1 MNRLKTESLTGGES
15 KMAGDD
21 TLRMSDTD
29 LIKQGE
35 ENRGIRCQR
44 REPLINRELEDMEE
58 NKKNGEN
65 KVKVKKI
72 KINTD
77 KKKMRKRSR
86 RKTSEASEENRIQ
99 RWNKNAEAWKKIIN
113 NDKGII
119 AAKVRE
125 QLKRRKKN
133 NSTKTTKYNEYFG
146 DEMIHNTMWPKQQK
160 QGTIRVYG

>member
-1 MNRLKTESLTGGES
+1 
-15 KMAGDD
+15 MAGDD

-146 DEMIHNTMWPKQQK
+146 DEMIHNTMWPK
-160 QGTIRVYG
+160 

>member
-15 KMAGDD
+15 KMARDD

-29 LIKQGE
+29 LIIQGE

-99 RWNKNAEAWKKIIN
+99 RWNKNTEAWKKIIN

-125 QLKRRKKN
+125 QLKRRKKKFYKN
-133 NSTKTTKYNEYFG
+133 YE
-146 DEMIHNTMWPKQQK
+146 I
-160 QGTIRVYG
+160 

>member
-1 MNRLKTESLTGGES
+1 
-15 KMAGDD
+15 
-21 TLRMSDTD
+21 
-29 LIKQGE
+29 
-35 ENRGIRCQR
+35 
-44 REPLINRELEDMEE
+44 MEE

-125 QLKRRKKN
+125 QLKRRKK
-133 NSTKTTKYNEYFG
+133 K
-146 DEMIHNTMWPKQQK
+146 
-160 QGTIRVYG
+160 